1 MPLSAGPDLFGGASQ
16 RELCNPDAKAGKHCL
31 SIRNQWGYGVLEVVN
46 GPSRS
51 LHSYLIKL
59 REGVVGFAAS
69 CCS

>member
-1 MPLSAGPDLFGGASQ
+1 MPLSVSPDLVGVVGQ
-16 RELCNPDAKAGKHCL
+16 RELCNPDARAVKRCL
-31 SIRNQWGYGVLEVVN
+31 SIRNPWGYGALEVVN
-46 GPSRS
+46 GPSRL

>member
-1 MPLSAGPDLFGGASQ
+1 MPLSAGPDLVGGVSQ
-16 RELCNPDAKAGKHCL
+16 RELCSPDAKAGKRCQ
-31 SIRNQWGYGVLEVVN
+31 SIRSQWGCGALRVVN

-59 REGVVGFAAS
+59 REEVVGFAAS

>member
-1 MPLSAGPDLFGGASQ
+1 MLLSAGPDLVGGVSQ
-16 RELCNPDAKAGKHCL
+16 RELCNPDAKAGKRCL
-31 SIRNQWGYGVLEVVN
+31 SIRNPWGYDALKVVN
-46 GPSRS
+46 GPFRS